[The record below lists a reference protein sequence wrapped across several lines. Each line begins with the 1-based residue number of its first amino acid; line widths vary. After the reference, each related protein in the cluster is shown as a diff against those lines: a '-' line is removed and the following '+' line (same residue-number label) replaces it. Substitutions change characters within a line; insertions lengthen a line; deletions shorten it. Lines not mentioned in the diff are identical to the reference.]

1 MRANRLISLM
11 SQNIPVINGWLSIPS
26 AWTAELMAHVGC
38 DSLVVDMQH
47 GPIGLETAIT
57 MLQAISTTDVVPM
70 VRVPWNDPALLMA
83 VLDAGAY
90 GVICPMVNTREQ
102 AEAFVSACRY
112 PPLGERSYGP
122 TRGQLYG
129 GEDYVAHANDTVLTF
144 AMIET
149 AQAVANL
156 DAIASV
162 PGLSGL
168 YVGPSDLSMSLG
180 VARRADFDDPAM
192 IAALD
197 RVIAA
202 CTRYNI
208 IPAVHAASADNATR
222 LATRGFRLLTPVTDA
237 SALQS
242 ASREVIA
249 RARMLQIE

>member
-1 MRANRLISLM
+1 MRANRLISLL
-11 SQNIPVINGWLSIPS
+11 SQNTPVINGWLSIPS
-26 AWTAELMAHVGC
+26 AWTAELTAHAGC

-47 GPIGLETAIT
+47 GVIGLETAIA
-57 MLQAISTTDVVPM
+57 MMQAISTTDVVPM

-90 GVICPMVNTREQ
+90 GVVCPMISTREQ
-102 AEAFVSACRY
+102 AEAFVGACRY
-112 PPLGERSYGP
+112 PPLGYRSYGP
-122 TRGQLYG
+122 TRSQIYG

-149 AQAVANL
+149 AQALDNL

-168 YVGPSDLSMSLG
+168 YIGPSDLSISLG

-202 CTRYNI
+202 CTRYDL
-208 IPAVHAASADNATR
+208 IPGVHAGSAENATR
-222 LATRGFRLLTPVTDA
+222 LATRGFRFLTPVMDA
-237 SALQS
+237 AAMQS
-242 ASREVIA
+242 AFREVIA
-249 RARMLQIE
+249 QARILNIE